1 MAVVGEITR
10 ISGPA
15 VIARG
20 LAGARMYDI
29 VRVGKEKLIGEI
41 IRLDGDTAFVQVYED
56 TSGLYVG
63 EPVESTDAPLT
74 LELGPGMLSG
84 VSDGIQR
91 PLDKIRE
98 AQGDFISRGVVVN
111 ALDRSRKWAFVPKVK
126 KGDRVGPGDVIGE
139 VQEYSYAHR
148 IMVPPTV
155 DGGEIAEVR
164 SGEFTVTDEV
174 ARLTNRTSLRLMQTW
189 PVRIP
194 RPVARKLDP
203 TELFVTGQ
211 RILDVLFPVAMG
223 GTAAIPGPFG
233 SGKTVVQQ
241 TLAKWSNA
249 DIIVYVGC
257 GERGNEM
264 TDVLIE
270 FAELNDPRTGR
281 PIMERTN
288 LVANTSNM
296 PVAAREA
303 SIYTGVTM
311 AEYFR
316 DMGYRVALMA
326 DSTSRWAEALREIS
340 SRLEEMPAEE
350 GYPPYLASRLSAF
363 YERAGRAVVLG
374 REERVGAVTVVG
386 AVSPPGGDLSEPVT
400 QSTLRIVG
408 TFWSLDAQL
417 AYRRHFPAINWNRS
431 YSLYESLLTPWYTK
445 NVAEDFTDQRAWLS
459 AMLAREASLQDVV
472 QLVGPDALQDQERM
486 VIETGRMIREYFLQQ
501 SAFSDVDAFSSL
513 EKAYGM
519 IRGIRTFYE
528 LAVAALERGK
538 EIDEII
544 NLPQIEQIARFK
556 EVPNDKFPAYIDTFL
571 RTLPGAFEAVPAG
584 GGGGA
589 VGSGDGQAARGGAV
603 TGGGAAGHGP
613 AAERKA

>member
-15 VIARG
+15 VIAHG

-29 VRVGKEKLIGEI
+29 VRVGREKLIGEI
-41 IRLDGDTAFVQVYED
+41 IRLDGDSAFVQVYED
-56 TSGLYVG
+56 TSGLFVG
-63 EPVESTDAPLT
+63 EPVESTDAPLQ
-74 LELGPGMLSG
+74 LELGPGMLS
-84 VSDGIQR
+84 SIYDGIQR

-98 AQGDFISRGVVVN
+98 AQGDFISRGVVVDS
-111 ALDRSRKWAFVPKVK
+111 LDRKRKWTFVPKVTA
-126 KGDRVGPGDVIGE
+126 GDRVGPGDVIGE

-148 IMVPPTV
+148 IMVPPDV
-155 DGGEIAEVR
+155 AEDDVAEIKG
-164 SGEFTVTDEV
+164 GEFTVTDVV
-174 ARLTNRTSLRLMQTW
+174 ARLKGGTELRMMTTW
-189 PVRIP
+189 PVRVP
-194 RPVARKLDP
+194 RPAARKLEP

-211 RILDVLFPVAMG
+211 RVLDVLFPVAMG
-223 GTAAIPGPFG
+223 GTAAVPGPFG

-241 TLAKWSNA
+241 TLSKWSNA

-264 TDVLIE
+264 TDVLTE
-270 FAELNDPRTGR
+270 FPELEDPRNGR
-281 PIMERTN
+281 PLMERTI

-374 REERVGAVTVVG
+374 KDQRVGAVTVVG

-408 TFWSLDAQL
+408 AFWSLDAQL
-417 AYRRHFPAINWNRS
+417 AYRRHFPSINWNRS
-431 YSLYESLLTPWYTK
+431 YSLYENLLNAWYAE
-445 NVAEDFTDQRAWLS
+445 NVAKDFTDQRSWLS
-459 AMLAREASLQDVV
+459 AILAREAGLQEVV
-472 QLVGPDALQDQERM
+472 QLVGPDALQDDERL
-486 VIETGRMIREYFLQQ
+486 VIELGRMIREFFLQQ
-501 SAFSDVDAFSSL
+501 SAFSEVDASCTL
-513 EKAYGM
+513 EKAYWMVRGM
-519 IRGIRTFYE
+519 RAYYE
-528 LAVAALERGK
+528 AAGAALKRDMT
-538 EIDEII
+538 IDEML
-544 NLPQIEQIARFK
+544 NLPQNEQIARFK
-556 EVPNDKFPAYIDTFL
+556 EVPNDKFKAFIDEFL
-571 RTLPGAFEAVPAG
+571 KGLPEAFKGHA
-584 GGGGA
+584 
-589 VGSGDGQAARGGAV
+589 
-603 TGGGAAGHGP
+603 GAAAP
-613 AAERKA
+613 AAAKEGAR

>member
-29 VRVGKEKLIGEI
+29 VRVGKEKLIGEL
-41 IRLDGDTAFVQVYED
+41 IRLDGDAAFVQVYED

-74 LELGPGMLSG
+74 LELGPGMLS
-84 VSDGIQR
+84 SIYDGIQR
-91 PLDKIRE
+91 PLDTIRSL
-98 AQGDFISRGVVVN
+98 QGDFISRGVVVN
-111 ALDRSRKWAFVPKVK
+111 SLDRTRKWTFVPRVKV
-126 KGDRVGPGDVIGE
+126 GDRVGPGDVIGE

-148 IMVPPTV
+148 VMVPPTV
-155 DGGEIAEVR
+155 EESEIVEIR
-164 SGEFTVTDEV
+164 GGEFTVTDQV
-174 ARLTNRTSLRLMQTW
+174 ARLKNGTSLRLMQTW
-189 PVRIP
+189 PVRVP
-194 RPVARKLDP
+194 RPAARKLDP

-241 TLAKWSNA
+241 TLSKWSNA
-249 DIIVYVGC
+249 DIILYVGC

-264 TDVLIE
+264 TDVLTE
-270 FAELNDPRTGR
+270 FPELEDPRSGR
-281 PIMERTN
+281 PLMERTI

-374 REERVGAVTVVG
+374 RDERVGAVTVVG

-408 TFWSLDAQL
+408 TFWSLDASL

-431 YSLYESLLTPWYTK
+431 YSLYESLLNPWYAKT
-445 NVAEDFTDQRAWLS
+445 VAEDFVNQRAWVS
-459 AMLAREASLQDVV
+459 AMLARESGLQEVV

-486 VIETGRMIREYFLQQ
+486 VIETGKMIREDFLQQ
-501 SAFSDVDAFSSL
+501 SAFSEVDASCSL
-513 EKAYGM
+513 EKAYWM
-519 IRGIRTFYE
+519 LRGIRAFYE
-528 LAVAALERGK
+528 QATTALEHGK

-556 EVPNDKFPAYIDTFL
+556 EVPNDKFRAHIDAFL
-571 RTLPGAFEAVPAG
+571 RTLPEAF
-584 GGGGA
+584 GA
-589 VGSGDGQAARGGAV
+589 VAVAGSGAPV
-603 TGGGAAGHGP
+603 AGGP
-613 AAERKA
+613 AAGSGPAAAPRGGPDR

>member
-1 MAVVGEITR
+1 MPATGVITR

-15 VIARG
+15 VIAKG

-41 IRLDGDTAFVQVYED
+41 IRLDGETAFVQVYED

-74 LELGPGMLSG
+74 LELGPGMLAG
-84 VSDGIQR
+84 IYDGIQR

-98 AQGDFISRGVVVN
+98 AQGDFISRGVIVN
-111 ALDRSRKWAFVPKVK
+111 SLDRERKWAFVPKVN
-126 KGDRVGPGDVIGE
+126 KGDHVGPGDVIGE

-148 IMVPPTV
+148 IMVPPNAAPGEV
-155 DGGEIAEVR
+155 AEIRGGD
-164 SGEFTVTDEV
+164 FTVTDIV
-174 ARLTNRTSLRLMQTW
+174 ARLTGGAEIRMMQTW
-189 PVRIP
+189 PVRVP
-194 RPVARKLDP
+194 RPAARKLDP

-211 RILDVLFPVAMG
+211 RILDVLFPLAMG
-223 GTAAIPGPFG
+223 GTAAVPGPFG

-241 TLAKWSNA
+241 TLSKWSNA

-264 TDVLIE
+264 TDVLTE
-270 FAELNDPRTGR
+270 FPELEDPRSGR
-281 PIMERTN
+281 PLMERTV

-374 REERVGAVTVVG
+374 KDNRVGAVTVVG

-431 YSLYESLLTPWYTK
+431 YSLYEGLLNSWYAK
-445 NVAEDFTDQRAWLS
+445 NVAEDFTDQRAWISAILS
-459 AMLAREASLQDVV
+459 REAGLQEVV

-486 VIETGRMIREYFLQQ
+486 VIEAGKMIREYFLQQ
-501 SAFSDVDAFSSL
+501 SAFSPVDASCSL
-513 EKAYGM
+513 EKAYWM
-519 IRGIRTFYE
+519 VRGIRAFYE
-528 LAVAALERGK
+528 QAVASLERGK
-538 EIDEII
+538 PIDEIL
-544 NLPQIEQIARFK
+544 NLQQTEQIARFK
-556 EVPNDKFPAYIDTFL
+556 EVPNDQFRAHIDQFL
-571 RTLPGAFEAVPAG
+571 KSLPEAFGAMPAG
-584 GGGGA
+584 AGA
-589 VGSGDGQAARGGAV
+589 AASSSPAAAAQRGGEQRESE
-603 TGGGAAGHGP
+603 GGS
-613 AAERKA
+613 RR